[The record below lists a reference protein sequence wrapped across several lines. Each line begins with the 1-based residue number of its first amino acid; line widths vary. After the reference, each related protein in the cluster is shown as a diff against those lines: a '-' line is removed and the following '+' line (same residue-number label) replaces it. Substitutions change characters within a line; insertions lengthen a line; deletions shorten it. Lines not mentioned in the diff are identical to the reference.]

1 MYTYKLEKMF
11 PDRKEN
17 GQMDRMGPMPLF
29 LKPTDRNLTRGSF
42 PNGNSEI
49 KIFHMSDIH
58 YDGKSTEIFESVLGH
73 LLDEGPHYVV
83 ITGDIVEGPT
93 EDLSVPVTMIR
104 NVLRDVKRFFGHAPR
119 LRVVP
124 GNHDLFYNGMYGFR
138 RTGKFYE
145 LFTEEERG
153 HHFSPDDLIT
163 VAAFDSNQI
172 LEPRG
177 GFLRKMSQFLRIM
190 SHGLII
196 ERDLDEFSDWARGL
210 KRSIYGSEYRDS
222 FKIALLHH
230 HPMPAKYNFLPRM
243 ADEAYM
249 MLENAGVF
257 LYRLIQEDFSLILH
271 GHRHYPQFCRATYYD
286 QNGVEK
292 EIGVLGCGS
301 SGKKADEWIRIV
313 GHNFNVITVRGD
325 GSVSA
330 VQYFKRGTSDF
341 LPGLREIEIKK
352 QDNIRGGGT
361 ERRQG
366 AF

>member
-1 MYTYKLEKMF
+1 MYIPKLEKTL

-17 GQMDRMGPMPLF
+17 GRINGVSPAPLV
-29 LKPTDRNLTRGSF
+29 LKAADRNLTRERFSRG
-42 PNGNSEI
+42 GGEI

-58 YDGKSTEIFESVLGH
+58 YNGKSTEIFESVLTH

-83 ITGDIVEGPT
+83 ITGDFVEGPT
-93 EDLSVPVTMIR
+93 DDLSVPVTMIR
-104 NVLRDVKRFFGHAPR
+104 NALKDVKRFFGHTPS

-124 GNHDLFYNGMYGFR
+124 GNHDFFYNGAYGFR
-138 RTGKFYE
+138 RTKKFYG

-153 HHFSPDDLIT
+153 HYFSPDDLVT
-163 VAAFDSNQI
+163 FAAFDSNQI

-177 GFLRKMSQFLRIM
+177 GFFRKVGQFFRIM
-190 SHGLII
+190 THGLII
-196 ERDLDEFSDWARGL
+196 ERDLDEFSDWARRL
-210 KRSIYGSEYRDS
+210 KRSMYEDEYRNS

-230 HPMPAKYNFLPRM
+230 HPMPSKYNFLPRM

-301 SGKKADEWIRIV
+301 SGKRADEWIRIV
-313 GHNFNVITVRGD
+313 GHNYNVITVKED

-330 VQYFKRGTSDF
+330 VQYFKRGTGDF
-341 LPGLREIEIKK
+341 LPALREIEIR
-352 QDNIRGGGT
+352 QPRDTGGGGT
-361 ERRQG
+361 ERRRG
-366 AF
+366 VY